1 MANDEILVYLIYYIQ
16 VTVVYCVR
24 SLCIYMHIV
33 HTVSSCRYEPSL
45 HLTKDI
51 YAPRKILRQ
60 IGAYGLRRLED
71 SVSTSTAM
79 LRTLP
84 RRAIYNIYMGQN

>member
-1 MANDEILVYLIYYIQ
+1 MMANDEILVYLICYIQ
-16 VTVVYCVR
+16 VAVVYCVR

-51 YAPRKILRQ
+51 YAIEKS
-60 IGAYGLRRLED
+60 YGKSAL
-71 SVSTSTAM
+71 TA
-79 LRTLP
+79 
-84 RRAIYNIYMGQN
+84 